1 MECSRTSLL
10 VLFPFSSDEAL
21 QAASPSPAAPIP
33 VTRYC
38 SHAGISNRFPLGA
51 RAGDAG
57 GWWGVALSHP
67 RYYLNYFSAGP
78 GSKVPLQV
86 IIMLTHQPE
95 DSSRCISR

>member
-1 MECSRTSLL
+1 MIIFLRRALLFVLLAAGELKNKVFMECSRTSLL

-57 GWWGVALSHP
+57 GWWGGRSQP
-67 RYYLNYFSAGP
+67 P
-78 GSKVPLQV
+78 PL
-86 IIMLTHQPE
+86 LPE
-95 DSSRCISR
+95 LFQCGAR